1 MAWRAREFALSDS
14 LQRHPGSTS
23 GIANYDSRNHP
34 KSLTILF
41 CLASDSIMSRWP
53 WITLAAL
60 ILTLV
65 WLGLGSSN
73 PAQLAAVSTNGVS
86 NCPLPKQFRQA
97 DSPMQSDVANG
108 VQKISL
114 GDSSIVPLAGF
125 SLQARVL
132 AREDYSFD
140 AGAEFS
146 PVDLALGWGPM
157 AKPGMTEKLNVT
169 QSSRWYR
176 YSWDGNGPPIP
187 LDEIISH
194 SANMHMVPASNAV
207 AESLKQ
213 VSEDDVIELNGWLI
227 RIEKENGWRWQ
238 SSLSRDDSG
247 DGACELVYV
256 CSIQIKNP

>member
-1 MAWRAREFALSDS
+1 
-14 LQRHPGSTS
+14 
-23 GIANYDSRNHP
+23 
-34 KSLTILF
+34 
-41 CLASDSIMSRWP
+41 MSRWP

-60 ILTLV
+60 ILILV
-65 WLGLGSSN
+65 WLGLGSSK
-73 PAQLAAVSTNGVS
+73 PAQLAAVSTNGAS
-86 NCPLPKQFRQA
+86 NCPLPKHFRQA
-97 DSPMQSDVANG
+97 DSPMQSEVANNI
-108 VQKISL
+108 QKISL
-114 GDSSIVPLAGF
+114 GDSTIVPLAGI

-140 AGAEFS
+140 PGAEFS

-157 AKPGMTEKLNVT
+157 AKPGMAEKLNVS

-187 LDEIISH
+187 LSEIISH

-207 AESLKQ
+207 AESLKR

-256 CSIQIKNP
+256 CSIQVKNNR